1 MNRPLRL
8 ALVAAFLLAPLAA
21 RADEPPHFDFVHG
34 LRERHFFDLA
44 LDYLHKL
51 QARTDLPP
59 EIAARLPLEIARTQ
73 LDSADATPD
82 IGQRLSLYLE
92 SRKQFEEFL
101 NKNPKSP
108 LANQARLD
116 LAHVAVLQGKT
127 QLSRALREQDP
138 ATRIAEAE
146 RARPLLQDAGKQL
159 EAVVPLLDKQAADYP
174 EPQTP
179 AQKAEKKDL
188 EDARL
193 QARLDVALNLFDLA
207 QTYVDT
213 DKDEVLKERSKII
226 GQAIDKLQKGFDAD
240 EKNPLYWVGRAWLG
254 RFLDESG
261 DPPQARKRF
270 AEVLD
275 QTGKQAAAGQ
285 RLARYFRML
294 VIKEGGD
301 PSIKDR
307 PKEIKDEAT
316 KWLKDYAAYLS
327 TPEGFGVRY
336 LLAEADVQLTGE
348 QKVTPAIRKALFTE
362 AKGLLKQ
369 LEETDN
375 DFMVQARK
383 VKIAVIK
390 EEGGLKGD
398 VKTLPTFDDCYVR
411 AQYEDAVIEEE
422 EKKGKLTEEQRKE
435 HLKTIV
441 EALNR
446 GLTLAPKEKAVPPDD
461 LNNAKTALAFAY
473 MTGGD
478 LVGAARVGEELA
490 KLPNR
495 PSQSGRGAI
504 YALHSYAQIV
514 ADPEKAKVAAD
525 DAKEYRDK
533 LRALAEFTKKNWPN
547 DTPGDVARHELGLL
561 DIREENYPA
570 AVEDLSGIRPGY
582 GGAIYA
588 KYQLAMA
595 ALEADKRSLKPAG
608 ADKRPWEQQA
618 LAALDKLPELPKNP
632 DPATAYIYAMAR
644 LKQGQL
650 LYAAKK
656 YDEIGKIADPLLQRL
671 PDLKFDTED
680 QKEQARS
687 GVSTL
692 SLLAKYGKA
701 SEAYG
706 AKRYDEVIGL
716 LGPVLGEADKLPEFK
731 TNPQLRWAILGLLL
745 RSDIQAQKLDDAQK
759 VLDVLQKLSEEGGLG
774 GGGIETLKQLAQLL
788 KGQVEEIRR
797 KQPDQLPN
805 TVTAFS
811 KFLDTLTKQ
820 QEKGGALPPDALLIL
835 QDCYSSLGNHKRAA
849 DMLKAYPEPKD
860 NAPQKERETW
870 QVIQVMHLRQ
880 IRQDGQTDEAK
891 KELEKLLATPWGPKN
906 LELQKEKV
914 FLLMEPKKYMTAA
927 KGWDQLVK
935 LLVSKITQPGM
946 KDEYFECYYWL
957 VVCLY
962 KHAQEQEGP
971 KQAAGIKQAAS
982 FITTL
987 EAKWPDLGGEESKAR
1002 FMDLLD
1008 KEPPLKEQYEQL
1020 KKAAQPAQAGGNGN
1034 GNP

>member
-8 ALVAAFLLAPLAA
+8 AVVAAFLLAPAVA
-21 RADEPPHFDFVHG
+21 RAEEPPHFDFVHG
-34 LRERHFFDLA
+34 LRERHYFDLA

-59 EIAARLPLEIARTQ
+59 DVASRLPLEIARTQ

-116 LAHVAVLQGKT
+116 LAHVTVLQGKT

-138 ATRIAEAE
+138 AARINEAE
-146 RARPLLQDAGKQL
+146 RARPLLLDAGKQL
-159 EAVVPLLDKQAADYP
+159 EAVVPLLDKQVADYP
-174 EPQTP
+174 DPQTP

-226 GQAIDKLQKGFDAD
+226 GQAIAKLEKGFDAD
-240 EKNPLYWVGRAWLG
+240 DKNPLHWVGQAWLG

-261 DPPQARKRF
+261 DPPAARKKF

-285 RLARYFRML
+285 RLARYFRLL
-294 VIKEGGD
+294 VVKEGGD
-301 PSIKDR
+301 PSIKDK
-307 PKEIKDEAT
+307 PKEIKDGAT
-316 KWLKDYAAYLS
+316 HWLKDYPTYLN

-336 LLAEADVQLTGE
+336 LLAEADVQLTAE
-348 QKVTPAIRKALFTE
+348 PKITRAIRQGLFTE

-375 DFMVQARK
+375 DFMAQARK
-383 VKIAVIK
+383 VKIAIIK
-390 EEGGLKGD
+390 EEGGLKGE

-422 EKKGKLTEEQRKE
+422 EKKGKLTEQQRKE

-446 GLTLAPKEKAVPPDD
+446 GLTLAAKEKGVPPDD
-461 LNNAKTALAFAY
+461 LNNAKAALAFAY
-473 MTGGD
+473 MTNGD
-478 LVGAARVGEELA
+478 LAGAARVGEELA
-490 KLPNR
+490 RLPTR

-514 ADPEKAKVAAD
+514 AEPEKAKVAAE
-525 DAKEYRDK
+525 DAKDYRDK
-533 LRALAEFTKKNWPN
+533 LRALAEFTKKNWPADN
-547 DTPGDVARHELGLL
+547 PGDVARHELGLL

-570 AVEDLSGIRPGY
+570 AVEELSGIRPGY
-582 GGAIYA
+582 AGAVYSQ
-588 KYQLAMA
+588 YQLAMA
-595 ALEADKRSLKPAG
+595 ALEADKRGLKPAG
-608 ADKRPWEQQA
+608 SDKRTWEQR
-618 LAALDKLPELPKNP
+618 ALDALNKLPELPRNA
-632 DPATAYIYAMAR
+632 DPSTAYIYAMAR

-650 LYAAKK
+650 LYTAKK
-656 YDEIGKIADPLLQRL
+656 YDEIAKIADPLLQRL
-671 PDLKFDTED
+671 PDLKFDTDD
-680 QKEQARS
+680 QREQARS

-706 AKRYDEVIGL
+706 AKRYDEVIQL

-745 RSDIQAQKLDDAQK
+745 RSDIQQQKLDDAQK

-774 GGGIETLKQLAQLL
+774 GGGVETLKQLAQLL

-805 TVTAFS
+805 TIAAFS

-820 QEKGGALPPDALLIL
+820 QERGGALPPEALLIL
-835 QDCYSSLGNHKRAA
+835 QDCYSSLDNHKRAA
-849 DMLKAYPEPKD
+849 DMLRAFPDPKD
-860 NAPQKERETW
+860 NAAQKERETW
-870 QVIQVMHLRQ
+870 QVIQVMLLRQ
-880 IRQDGQTDEAK
+880 MRLDNQTEDAK
-891 KELEKLLATPWGPKN
+891 KMLEKLLATPWGPKN

-914 FLLMEPKKYMTAA
+914 FLDMAPGSFMKAA
-927 KGWDQLVK
+927 KGWDALVK
-935 LLVSKITQPGM
+935 ALVAKITQPGM
-946 KDEYFECYYWL
+946 KDQYFECYYWL

-962 KHAQEQEGP
+962 RHAQDLPEAKRP
-971 KQAAGIKQAAS
+971 AAIKQAAN

-987 EAKWPDLGGEESKAR
+987 EAKWPDLGGDVSKAR
-1002 FMDLLD
+1002 FTDLLE
-1008 KEPPLKEQYEQL
+1008 KEPPLKEQYDLL
-1020 KKAAQPAQAGGNGN
+1020 KKAAQPAQAGGAGN